1 MISIC
6 SLTSFLKAPPKTSM
20 TNNHPTKTQIYY
32 THHLIKALVL
42 VSLLALLYWSSILN
56 LIYAWKIKPQCSHGY
71 FIMPIS
77 IWLCWQRRNRWQYL
91 TVNSSCLG
99 FFLLLPGLFFYVIS
113 IVAVADTIA
122 NISLM
127 LTLAGV
133 VILTFGTAV
142 FKAYLFPY
150 LFLIFM
156 FPIPDALY
164 LSLTNP
170 LKLFA
175 SSISTIILQAV
186 GIPIFQ
192 DGNILQFANFQM
204 QVVEACSGMRSL
216 VTYLMLSTLLSNL
229 HSNGFWKKCLLII
242 SAIPNAFF
250 NNIFRITGTGVLAH
264 WYGQKAAQGFF
275 HEFTGFITF
284 AVGFI
289 LLLGGYK
296 ILNAGALTRDK
307 LTNKHD
313 YNTR

>member
-1 MISIC
+1 
-6 SLTSFLKAPPKTSM
+6 M
-20 TNNHPTKTQIYY
+20 TNNRPTKTQIYY

-42 VSLLALLYWSSILN
+42 VSLLALLYWPSILN

-77 IWLCWQRRNRWQYL
+77 IWLCWQRRNRWHYL
-91 TVNSSCLG
+91 TVNSSYLG

-113 IVAVADTIA
+113 IVAAADTIA
-122 NISLM
+122 NISVM

-133 VILTFGTAV
+133 VILTFGPAV

-175 SSISTIILQAV
+175 SSISTSILQAL
-186 GIPIFQ
+186 GIPTFQ
-192 DGNILQFANFQM
+192 DGNILQLANFQM

-216 VTYLMLSTLLSNL
+216 VTYLMLSTLLSNFL
-229 HSNGFWKKCLLII
+229 SNGFWKKCLLII
-242 SAIPNAFF
+242 SAIPIAFF
-250 NNIFRITGTGVLAH
+250 NNILRITGTGVLAR
-264 WYGQKAAQGFF
+264 WYGQKVAQGFF
-275 HEFTGFITF
+275 HEFTGLATFVLGFFLILGIYWLLSEKESEVITLSAF
-284 AVGFI
+284 
-289 LLLGGYK
+289 
-296 ILNAGALTRDK
+296 
-307 LTNKHD
+307 
-313 YNTR
+313 